1 MRRRLGR
8 GHHRS
13 ETTSGPASNEDN
25 RKQRRNEESMQK
37 ARQHKTMCRYKAKKK
52 NNLYDHGEYS
62 YRLLEQGRT
71 LLTTGPRLF
80 PPISSVQAKRLNP
93 GSNGSSL
100 AKSDYTIRM
109 HWRDHLVMTAETRK
123 SAPEDDSFQIL
134 VGNRA
139 RGPQEP
145 HSLGQDDGS
154 SIPGFRWE
162 RSTHGPLTVKTSRSA
177 CSSALQ

>member
-1 MRRRLGR
+1 MGVAIIIAKQPADQHPTKIT
-8 GHHRS
+8 GNKE
-13 ETTSGPASNEDN
+13 ETKKVCRKPDN
-25 RKQRRNEESMQK
+25 IKRCADTKQ
-37 ARQHKTMCRYKAKKK
+37 KK
-52 NNLYDHGEYS
+52 NLYDHGEYS

-71 LLTTGPRLF
+71 LLTTGPQSF
-80 PPISSVQAKRLNP
+80 PLISSVQAKRLNP

-109 HWRDHLVMTAETRK
+109 HWRDHLVMTAESRK